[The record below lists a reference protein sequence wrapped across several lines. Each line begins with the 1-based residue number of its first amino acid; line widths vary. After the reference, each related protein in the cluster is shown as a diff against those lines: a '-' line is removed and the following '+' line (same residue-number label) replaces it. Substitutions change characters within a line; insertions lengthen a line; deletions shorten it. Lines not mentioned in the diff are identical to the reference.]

1 LPTDLGP
8 GMYGRLVVIAV
19 LLPAAVA
26 GADVAPAVHVDIA
39 AVAASRHVEPVDGIT
54 SAGQPDAGVFK
65 VFADAGYVAVIDL
78 RGAGE
83 DRGLADEAGTV
94 RRLGMEYVSL
104 PIEGGEAINFANAR
118 RLDALLS
125 RFDGPVLVHCA
136 SGNRVG
142 ALLALR
148 KSLHGADDEEA
159 IEYGLDA
166 GLTRAE
172 GLVRQRLKEGD
183 PRE

>member
-1 LPTDLGP
+1 
-8 GMYGRLVVIAV
+8 MRGRPVVFAA
-19 LLPAAVA
+19 LLAAAVA
-26 GADVAPAVHVDIA
+26 SADDAPAVHVDIA
-39 AVAASRHVEPVDGIT
+39 AVAASRHVVPVDGIT
-54 SAGQPDAGVFK
+54 SAGQPDAEVLK
-65 VFADAGYVAVIDL
+65 VFANAGYVAVVDL

-94 RRLGMEYVSL
+94 RSLGMEYVSM
-104 PIEGGEAINFANAR
+104 PIEGAEAISFANAR
-118 RLDALLS
+118 RLDTLLS
-125 RFDGPVLVHCA
+125 RFEGPVLVHCG

-148 KSLHGADDEEA
+148 KSLQGADDEEA

-172 GLVRQRLKEGD
+172 GLVRQRLKESD
-183 PRE
+183 PRQ